1 MFKRLKNTQFTTK
14 LFVAIV
20 FISIASVCIIAFNAI
35 RMSHDGLNQFGE
47 TAIANTHQAVFDSII
62 MYDKDVKSKLQGD
75 LDFLK
80 REIEIKGDVELIS
93 TSLLKQT
100 MTNQDNGEVITLETP
115 RLVIGGTY
123 MNGSYDFVD
132 QIGERAGISVLI
144 FQLVEDK
151 LLRVSST
158 IKTQEDKR
166 DVGTYIPSRNPVS
179 EAVLRGETYLEKTLV
194 ENEWYLTAYSPLYD
208 WDDKLVGA
216 LYVGRPMLNAQ
227 IKEFI
232 SNVKIGK
239 GYFYLYERDGG
250 VLFHPTLD
258 SKNNIFDT
266 IPGFKDYGGG
276 SIEYTQD
283 GTTRFARTAF
293 IDPWG
298 VFIATDMVED
308 DINGGLDRKMIR
320 AILITGIL
328 VVLAGVLLA
337 FFLVRSIN
345 RPLHDLAQK
354 SIKVGEGDYTV
365 HFSSEN
371 KDAIG
376 QLTNALGAMVEK
388 SREMIGDILTSS
400 TTLRDA
406 SGQLLNVS
414 EKMVENADST
424 TIIADETS
432 ENASDASR
440 NMDSISAAMEESAT
454 NLEII
459 AAASEE
465 MGCTIKE
472 IAENSAK
479 ALLTSESAVD
489 SAVKSHKAIQG
500 LGEAAQSIGKVT
512 ETITDISDQ
521 TNLLALNATIEAA
534 RAGDAGK
541 GFAVVANEI
550 KELAKQTALATSQ
563 IKSAITGIQSQTE
576 VTIVDIEEI
585 SKVIGEVNEIVAS
598 IVTAVEEQAATTNE
612 IATNVTQASV
622 GINEINENVAT
633 SSQLTNSISEGVGQV
648 KIKSISVKDN
658 SEEIRGSAAS
668 LSGLSEKLTEFVSR
682 FRIQ

>member
-1 MFKRLKNTQFTTK
+1 
-14 LFVAIV
+14 
-20 FISIASVCIIAFNAI
+20 
-35 RMSHDGLNQFGE
+35 
-47 TAIANTHQAVFDSII
+47 
-62 MYDKDVKSKLQGD
+62 
-75 LDFLK
+75 
-80 REIEIKGDVELIS
+80 
-93 TSLLKQT
+93 
-100 MTNQDNGEVITLETP
+100 
-115 RLVIGGTY
+115 
-123 MNGSYDFVD
+123 
-132 QIGERAGISVLI
+132 
-144 FQLVEDK
+144 
-151 LLRVSST
+151 
-158 IKTQEDKR
+158 
-166 DVGTYIPSRNPVS
+166 
-179 EAVLRGETYLEKTLV
+179 
-194 ENEWYLTAYSPLYD
+194 
-208 WDDKLVGA
+208 
-216 LYVGRPMLNAQ
+216 
-227 IKEFI
+227 
-232 SNVKIGK
+232 
-239 GYFYLYERDGG
+239 
-250 VLFHPTLD
+250 
-258 SKNNIFDT
+258 
-266 IPGFKDYGGG
+266 
-276 SIEYTQD
+276 
-283 GTTRFARTAF
+283 
-293 IDPWG
+293 
-298 VFIATDMVED
+298 
-308 DINGGLDRKMIR
+308 
-320 AILITGIL
+320 
-328 VVLAGVLLA
+328 
-337 FFLVRSIN
+337 
-345 RPLHDLAQK
+345 
-354 SIKVGEGDYTV
+354 
-365 HFSSEN
+365 
-371 KDAIG
+371 
-376 QLTNALGAMVEK
+376 
-388 SREMIGDILTSS
+388 
-400 TTLRDA
+400 
-406 SGQLLNVS
+406 
-414 EKMVENADST
+414 
-424 TIIADETS
+424 
-432 ENASDASR
+432 
-440 NMDSISAAMEESAT
+440 MEESAT